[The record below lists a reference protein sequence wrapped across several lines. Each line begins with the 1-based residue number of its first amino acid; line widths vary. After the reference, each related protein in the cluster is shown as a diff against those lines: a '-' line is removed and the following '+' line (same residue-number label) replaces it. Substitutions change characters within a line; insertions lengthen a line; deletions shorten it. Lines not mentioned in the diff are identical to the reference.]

1 MLPIKMISALAI
13 AKAAGVDYNPK
24 CDGLFRVSC
33 NFHETLA
40 IVQNSLKGIKA
51 KTKDLSID
59 PNTGYAYIVAKRG
72 MSWKSNGEKLEMI
85 VIPFEEGKTS
95 VIFKSK
101 SIGLTS
107 IDWGKNK
114 ENVERFSMEL
124 MKSGVSIAT
133 IK

>member
-1 MLPIKMISALAI
+1 MLPIIGLTALGI

-24 CDGLFRVSC
+24 SDGVFRVNC
-33 NFHETLA
+33 NFNEALA
-40 IVQNSLKGIKA
+40 IVQNSFKGIKA

-59 PNTGYAYIVAKRG
+59 PNTGYAYIIARRG
-72 MSWKSNGEKLEMI
+72 MSWKSNGEKLETI

-101 SIGLTS
+101 SKGLT
-107 IDWGKNK
+107 IADWGTNNQ
-114 ENVERFSMEL
+114 NVKKFSMEL
-124 MKSGVSIAT
+124 MKSGVSIAI